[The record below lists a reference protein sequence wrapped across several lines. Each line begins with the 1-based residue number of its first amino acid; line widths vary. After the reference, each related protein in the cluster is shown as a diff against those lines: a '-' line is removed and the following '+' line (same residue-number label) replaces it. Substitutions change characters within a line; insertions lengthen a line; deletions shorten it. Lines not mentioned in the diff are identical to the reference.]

1 MTWLDDP
8 RPNGKLVQRLA
19 KPEAC
24 QLTSYFFYSD
34 MSIDKSKN
42 TYSSSQYRAD
52 YIVSDQAR
60 SLTAKRARLAADF
73 DDDGRLAQP
82 QRLKPLPPSL
92 NMDTFSLNSNTFDN
106 RKLKA
111 DLERAKRWIKQ
122 AEESF
127 DELANLR
134 YTAAEKNLE
143 NFREKAQE
151 RFECKLLRYDNH
163 V

>member
-1 MTWLDDP
+1 MTLD
-8 RPNGKLVQRLA
+8 RTVSRYSALRIQ
-19 KPEAC
+19 KPVN
-24 QLTSYFFYSD
+24 SHPVSFFLD
-34 MSIDKSKN
+34 MSLDKSKN
-42 TYSSSQYRAD
+42 TYSSSQNRAD

-73 DDDGRLAQP
+73 DDDDRLAQP

-143 NFREKAQE
+143 NFREKSQE
-151 RFECKLLRYDNH
+151 RFECKLLRYHNH